1 MRYRRFARLD
11 QDVSAVG
18 YGMWGMGG
26 WTGSDDAESA
36 AALDRAVDLGCNFFD
51 TALAYGDGHSERLLG
66 ELVRRHPATRF
77 VIATKVPPL
86 DRQWPGKGTT
96 PASQVFP
103 YDHVMQSTRTSLG
116 HLALDSIDLL
126 QLHVWDDAWVTDDGW
141 RRAAEELKRR
151 GLIRAF
157 GISVNRWQPDNVL
170 HALQT
175 GLVDAV
181 QVVFNI
187 FDQSAMDVLFP
198 TCQRLGIA
206 VIARVPFD
214 EGSLTGTLTPASRWP
229 EGDFRNMYFQAP
241 HLANTLERVTA
252 IERLVTARGLSLPD
266 VALRFILAHPEV
278 TTVIPGMRRIRHV
291 EANMAAA
298 DALPLQTELVD
309 RLRAFRWDRTP
320 DDRA

>member
-1 MRYRRFARLD
+1 M
-11 QDVSAVG
+11 
-18 YGMWGMGG
+18 
-26 WTGSDDAESA
+26 
-36 AALDRAVDLGCNFFD
+36 
-51 TALAYGDGHSERLLG
+51 
-66 ELVRRHPATRF
+66 
-77 VIATKVPPL
+77 
-86 DRQWPGKGTT
+86 
-96 PASQVFP
+96 
-103 YDHVMQSTRTSLG
+103 
-116 HLALDSIDLL
+116 
-126 QLHVWDDAWVTDDGW
+126 WDDAWVTDDGW

-157 GISVNRWQPDNVL
+157 GISVNRWEPDNVL
-170 HALQT
+170 LALQT

-187 FDQSAMDVLFP
+187 FDQSPMDALFP

-241 HLANTLERVTA
+241 HLANTLERVAA
-252 IERLVTARGLSLPD
+252 IERLVTTRRLSLPD

-298 DALPLQTELVD
+298 DALPLQSELVD